1 MRARMIVSERGFRPS
16 FLSPWRRSDPTIM
29 IVCGLP
35 LTTGLSSCPVPPT
48 TGLNLSTV
56 SSSTSSAVE
65 VVAQAAIATITRAP
79 RNDFLSNSQVGLVV
93 RDLVGNPPHEVHE
106 RAAVALQ

>member
-1 MRARMIVSERGFRPS
+1 
-16 FLSPWRRSDPTIM
+16 M

-65 VVAQAAIATITRAP
+65 VVAPAAITH
-79 RNDFLSNSQVGLVV
+79 D
-93 RDLVGNPPHEVHE
+93 HE
-106 RAAVALQ
+106 RAEEGFLKQCAGGACRP